1 LLTTYPEQNCSHG
14 MIKSLVPKALEMS
27 KSRFACLLLSVLILV
42 PAVLIAQSFTF
53 TPTTTL
59 AQETANNTSA
69 ADTFTAQSNG
79 NAAAGN
85 VSKID
90 IHTLLYPGTTTL
102 LYAHFMPWFGQPNHM
117 DVGYSSNDA
126 TQVQKQVTDMLSR
139 GIQGVVIDWYGP
151 NFTFENSTTQLMM
164 AEAQKHSNFVFAVME
179 DGGAL
184 ASCANTSG
192 CSITQQLISDLNYA
206 NSTYWISPAYMAF
219 GGRPLVFFFGVE
231 QYTIDWN
238 AVRAGV
244 QGNPVFI
251 FENTPGFTHPQ
262 SGGAFSWV
270 NPNPSDANDEGLG
283 YLDNFYQTGQTTGGY
298 IFGSAYPGFN
308 DSLAP
313 WMQGKTPRVMNQKCG
328 QTWMDSLGRTAN
340 HYSTSNQLFAL
351 QLITWNDYEEG
362 TEIESGVDDCITV
375 SASVSGTTLNWT
387 LGGKG
392 KESTLDHYTVFVS
405 TDGSNLMSLGNVPT
419 GNYSYDLSKVGLN
432 MGTQYTLYV
441 KATGKASLHN
451 QMSNGVTYT
460 PTTSVGGTG
469 GTGSGS
475 GTTLQFEPEKLPYST
490 SGATQSILSCSC
502 FTDGYGTQINSTGVG
517 QSVTYTLNVPTAG
530 TYDVRVAVKKYYT
543 RGIWQ
548 MAVNGSNVGNT
559 QDEYN
564 SSALWAE
571 FDVGN
576 VTISSTGN
584 QAFKFTVVGKN
595 ASSSGYTMTFDYIK
609 LIPQNTSVPTTA
621 APVFS
626 PAGGSYSGPQ
636 TVSISSATSGAA
648 IYYTT
653 DGTTPTTSSAK
664 YTGPISISNT
674 TTLMAFAL
682 ASGYQASTV
691 TSAAY
696 NLPAG
701 TPKAAAPIFSPLGA
715 SYSSPQT
722 ISITDATSGAVIYY
736 TTDGTTPTTA
746 SNRYTGP
753 FTISAST
760 TVNAI
765 AAASGY
771 TNSQVTTAAYV
782 IQVGA
787 VTVSPTNLTFPSTN
801 VGTTSA
807 AQGVTLQNGTSSSV
821 SISSVAPTGDFVMTS
836 NSCGTSLAAS
846 ASCSVFVAFRPTTTG
861 SRTGALT
868 FSDSGG
874 TQTVSLTGTGAA
886 TGGGTTLQ
894 FEPEKLPYTTS
905 GTTQVILSCS
915 CFTDGYGTQINSTG
929 VGQSVT
935 YTLNV
940 PTAGTYDVRVA
951 VKKYPSRGIWQMS
964 VNGTNVG
971 TTWDE
976 YYPSAQWA
984 EFDVGNVTISATGNQ
999 AFKFTVVGKN
1009 PSSSGYTMTFDYIK
1023 LIPQ

>member
-1 LLTTYPEQNCSHG
+1 
-14 MIKSLVPKALEMS
+14 M
-27 KSRFACLLLSVLILV
+27 SRFSLACFLSLILV
-42 PAVLIAQSFTF
+42 VPILAFAQTFTF

-117 DVGYSSNDA
+117 NVGYSSNDA
-126 TQVQKQVTDMLSR
+126 VQVQKQVTDMISR
-139 GIQGVVIDWYGP
+139 GIQGLVIDWYGP
-151 NFTFENSTTQLMM
+151 SFTFENSATQLMM

-184 ASCANTSG
+184 ASCASTSG
-192 CSITQQLISDLNYA
+192 CNVTQQLISDLNYA
-206 NSTYWISPAYMAF
+206 NSTYWSSPSYMAF
-219 GGRPLVFFFGVE
+219 GGRPLVFFFGVD

-238 AVRAGV
+238 AVATGV

-270 NPNPSDANDEGLG
+270 NPNPSNANDEGLS

-313 WMQGKTPRVMNQKCG
+313 WMSGKTPRVTNQKCG
-328 QTWMDSLGRTAN
+328 QTWMDTLGRTAN

-362 TEIESGVDDCITV
+362 SEIESGVDDCITV

-405 TDGSNLMSLGNVPT
+405 TDGSNLMPLGNVPT
-419 GNYSYDLSKVGLN
+419 GTYSYDLSKVGLN
-432 MGTQYTLYV
+432 VGTQYQLFV
-441 KATGKASLHN
+441 KATGKATLHN
-451 QMSNGVTYT
+451 QMSNAVTYT
-460 PTTSVGGTG
+460 PTTTGGGGGGGGTG
-469 GTGSGS
+469 TA
-475 GTTLQFEPEKLPYST
+475 LQYEPEKLPYST
-490 SGATQSILSCSC
+490 SGTTQTILSCTC

-517 QSVTYTLNVPTAG
+517 QSVTYTLNVPTTG
-530 TYDVRVAVKKYYT
+530 TYDVRVAVKKYT
-543 RGIWQ
+543 ARGIWQ
-548 MAVNGSNVGNT
+548 MSVNGTNVGHT
-559 QDEYN
+559 WDEYN

-576 VTISSTGN
+576 VTISTAGN

-609 LIPQNTSVPTTA
+609 LIPQASSVPMTA

-636 TVSISSATSGAA
+636 TVSITSATSGAA

-664 YTGPISISNT
+664 YTGPISISST
-674 TTLMAFAL
+674 TTLNAFAI

-691 TSAAY
+691 TSATY

-715 SYSSPQT
+715 TYGSPQSIT
-722 ISITDATSGAVIYY
+722 ISDATSGAVIYY
-736 TTDGTTPTTA
+736 TTNGSTPTT
-746 SNRYTGP
+746 SSTRYSGP
-753 FTISAST
+753 FTISTST
-760 TVNAI
+760 TVKAI

-771 TNSQVTTAAYV
+771 SNSQVTTAAYA
-782 IQVGA
+782 IQIGS
-787 VTVSPTNLTFPSTN
+787 VTVSPTSLTFASTT

-807 AQGVTLQNGTSSSV
+807 AQAVTLQNGTSSAVSV
-821 SISSVAPTGDFVMTS
+821 SSITASGDFVVTS
-836 NSCGTSLAAS
+836 NGCGTSVAAG
-846 ASCSVFVAFRPTTTG
+846 ASCSIFVAFKPTTSGT
-861 SRTGALT
+861 RTGTLT
-868 FSDSGG
+868 ISDSGG
-874 TQTVSLTGTGAA
+874 TQTVSLTGSGATA
-886 TGGGTTLQ
+886 TTTAMQ

-915 CFTDGYGTQINSTG
+915 CFTDGYGTQVNSAG

-940 PTAGTYDVRVA
+940 PTPGTYDVRVA
-951 VKKYPSRGIWQMS
+951 VKKYYTRGIWQMS
-964 VNGTNVG
+964 VNGVKVG

-976 YYPSAQWA
+976 YSPTAQWA
-984 EFDVGNVTISATGNQ
+984 EFDVGPVTISTAGNQ
-999 AFKFTVVGKN
+999 AFTFAVVGKN
-1009 PSSSGYTMTFDYIK
+1009 PSSSGYNMTFDYIK
-1023 LIPQ
+1023 LQ